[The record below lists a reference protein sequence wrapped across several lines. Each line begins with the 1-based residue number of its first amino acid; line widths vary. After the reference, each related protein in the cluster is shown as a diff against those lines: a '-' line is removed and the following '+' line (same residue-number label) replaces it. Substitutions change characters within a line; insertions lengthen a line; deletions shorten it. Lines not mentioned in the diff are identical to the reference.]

1 MKSIIQFSM
10 SNKFAVWLLTVMLIV
25 FGLYAGMTMN
35 REVIPDIDAPVVT
48 VSGAY
53 PGATPEEVA
62 NEVSIPIEQ
71 AVENLDGVSA
81 VNSSSFE
88 NFASIQI
95 EYEFSKE
102 MDEAEAEAK
111 EAIEQL
117 EFADGVEEPTVS
129 RINFGAFPI
138 LTLSVSEEGAS
149 LTELTERVEQDIIPE
164 LEGLPGIESVT
175 AAGQETKEVQ
185 ITFDEEALAEHG
197 LDEETVTQLLE
208 ASSMRFPLGL
218 YTFSGEEQSVV
229 IDGKVTTLDDL
240 RNLQLPS
247 IPAGGGAPEM
257 GQLPEGGMPEG
268 EMPQMPE
275 GEMPDGSGPIE
286 GQQGMEGGELT
297 GEMPELALETI
308 ALEDVADI
316 EVVNESNSI
325 SRTNGQTA
333 IGIEIVKAGDANT
346 VAVADEVKEAIAS
359 FEEDGLSLSIT
370 TDQAE
375 PIEESVATMVNKALF
390 GALFAVAIILLFLR
404 NIRTTVI
411 SVISIPVSLF
421 IALIVLQQLD
431 ITLNIM
437 TLGAMTVAIG
447 RVIDDS
453 IVVVENIF
461 RRMGSKEEKLSGRA
475 LIQDATK
482 EVFKPIL
489 SSTIVTAV
497 VFLPLGL
504 VEGMVGELFLP
515 FGLTVIFALFASL
528 LVAITVV
535 PMMANSLFKNGA
547 PEKHK
552 KQEEKP
558 GKLASGYRRLLEAA
572 LNHKIITSLIAVA
585 LLVGSLFLTP
595 FVGVSFLPEEEE
607 KLVFATYSPNAGTTF
622 EDAENDVNAAEEVLL
637 DREGIDVFQLS
648 LGAQSSSMAM
658 MQAGDNSAIFYIQ
671 YEDDFEG
678 FTQEKEA
685 VVEALEEVTENGT
698 WTGQDIATGGV
709 GSSEF
714 SVTVFGDSEE
724 DIEPAVEDIKALL
737 EEHDDLADPE
747 TSIADRYQ
755 EYTLKVDQE
764 RLSELGLT
772 TAQLGMA
779 LYQVDDHNAV
789 TTVEADGEELDVVI
803 ATNEEEYGSLEE
815 LTDVEVETQLG
826 TQVAIADLV
835 SVEEGTSSSTITRRD
850 GQIYAEASAKILSDD
865 VAGVST
871 TVLNEIEKLELP
883 EGVDVQV
890 GGVTADIEESFTQL
904 GIAMLVAIAI
914 VYFVLVVTFG
924 GGLAPFAILFSLPF
938 IVIGALVGL
947 FVTGETISISVLIG
961 ILMLIGIV
969 VTNAI
974 VLIDRVIHKEKEGL
988 STRDALLEAGTVRL
1002 RPILMTALVTIGALI
1017 PLAIGA
1023 EGGGLISKGLGI
1035 TVIGGLTS
1043 STLLTLVIVP
1053 IVYELLMKMRR
1064 KLLRK

>member
-247 IPAGGGAPEM
+247 IPAGGGVPEM
-257 GQLPEGGMPEG
+257 GQLPEGG
-268 EMPQMPE
+268 MPQMPE

-547 PEKHK
+547 PEKYK

-658 MQAGDNSAIFYIQ
+658 MQTGDNSAIFYIQ

>member
-257 GQLPEGGMPEG
+257 GQLPEG

-359 FEEDGLSLSIT
+359 FEEDGLLLSIT

>member
-10 SNKFAVWLLTVMLIV
+10 NNKFAVWLLTVMLIV

-48 VSGAY
+48 ISGAY

-81 VNSSSFE
+81 VNSYSFE

-102 MDEAEAEAK
+102 MDEAETEAK

-185 ITFDEEALAEHG
+185 ITFDEEALTEHG
-197 LDEETVTQLLE
+197 LDAETVTQLLE

-247 IPAGGGAPEM
+247 IPAGGGSPEM

-286 GQQGMEGGELT
+286 GQQGMEGGELS
-297 GEMPELALETI
+297 GEMPELALETV

-346 VAVADEVKEAIAS
+346 VAVADEVKEAIVS

-871 TVLNEIEKLELP
+871 TVLNEIEELEFP

-1064 KLLRK
+1064 NLLRK

>member
-10 SNKFAVWLLTVMLIV
+10 SNKFAVWLLTVMLTV

-658 MQAGDNSAIFYIQ
+658 MQTGDNSAIFYIQ

-890 GGVTADIEESFTQL
+890 GGVSADIEDSFTKL
-904 GIAMLVAIAI
+904 GLAMLAAVAI
-914 VYFVLVVTFG
+914 VYLVLVITFG
-924 GGLAPFAILFSLPF
+924 GALAPFAILFSLPF